1 LYIQGPDPGIEFLV
15 DDMSLQEVP
24 ELTSWREDAKQSI
37 EQHRKTNFTLR
48 YIVDVLPFNYYSM

>member
-1 LYIQGPDPGIEFLV
+1 MYIQGPDPGIEFLV

-48 YIVDVLPFNYYSM
+48 YIVEVLPL